1 MTLKYKGIIK
11 SETIIIKC
19 RVCKQSFRKDEIG
32 LEPVVLK
39 CRCENITIEVQSKE
53 NEDKKMFLVK
63 YKNDKP
69 LIKVR

>member
-1 MTLKYKGIIK
+1 M
-11 SETIIIKC
+11 SEAIIIKC